1 MREQSG
7 SSVVSSEAG
16 LSTLPEEKEL
26 AVQKLLGA
34 VGSDADEGTE
44 FILKALARRL
54 PEASL
59 AKVLESLATNRGEVR
74 NRAGYAVA
82 ALQSEFVELASCV

>member
-16 LSTLPEEKEL
+16 LSSLPSEKQLQVDKIL
-26 AVQKLLGA
+26 AA
-34 VGSDADEGTE
+34 IGSDADEGTA
-44 FILKALARRL
+44 FILAALARRL

-59 AKVLESLATNRGEVR
+59 VKVSESVRNPKVR

-82 ALQSEFVELASCV
+82 ALQSEFAELANR